1 MKKWVAWLLILVLLL
16 SGCAQ
21 EEPADEMTDPGPTV
35 PTTEPA
41 GYYAPE
47 SQVEDSTAG
56 AVRYFPLDQDDVLG
70 IASMGN
76 DLLLFSGLERTTLTK
91 LSGENLYVSD
101 EKELDCSIYPKTG
114 TVQVSPL
121 GVSYFDYNTGE
132 MVLLNTSL
140 DEVGRVSLP
149 VDAVGPARMPS
160 TTPRRVRSGSWML
173 PPVPTGCCGNLHT
186 PI

>member
-21 EEPADEMTDPGPTV
+21 EEPADELTDFDPTV

-70 IASMGN
+70 VASMGN
-76 DLLLFSGLERTTLTK
+76 DLLLFSGLERTTLVK

-101 EKELDCSIYPKTG
+101 EAELDCSI
-114 TVQVSPL
+114 
-121 GVSYFDYNTGE
+121 
-132 MVLLNTSL
+132 
-140 DEVGRVSLP
+140 
-149 VDAVGPARMPS
+149 
-160 TTPRRVRSGSWML
+160 
-173 PPVPTGCCGNLHT
+173 
-186 PI
+186 